1 MEERY
6 TAGSKMSWIQ
16 KVDKILSI
24 RQILYLLLI
33 AVVLVIL
40 LNPLAIPIGI
50 AGATR
55 DVYNY
60 IDKLPQNPKL
70 LIDVHYEPAGGTE
83 MQPAA
88 IALLRQLLPKGP
100 KIVFFTTH
108 SVGPIMFERLK
119 ANAPD
124 VFSQL
129 KYGEDYVFLGFVPL
143 TEATIASIANGA
155 KEFVAKDPYGSS
167 TADMPIFKIADKA
180 TDYNVAVCISTS
192 TDPVEWYVRQIYTPF
207 KTPILFMVVAVIG
220 PSVQPFVASKQAV
233 GMISGQ
239 NQAAQYELL
248 IKRPGSAVA
257 ALDAQSGAHVLIII
271 YIVLGNLVYWPMRL
285 MSKKG
290 RKTS

>member
-1 MEERY
+1 
-6 TAGSKMSWIQ
+6 MSWIQ

-33 AVVLVIL
+33 AVVLWIL
-40 LNPLAIPIGI
+40 LNPLGIPIGI
-50 AGATR
+50 GGATR

-60 IDKLPQNPKL
+60 VDKLPQNPKL
-70 LIDVHYEPAGGTE
+70 LIDIHYEPAGATE

-108 SVGPIMFERLK
+108 GVGPIMFERLR
-119 ANAPD
+119 ATAPD

-155 KEFVAKDPYGSS
+155 KEFVATDPYGKP

-180 TDYNVAVCISTS
+180 TDYNLAVCITTS

-220 PSVQPFVASKQAV
+220 PSVQPFIASKQAV

-248 IKRPGSAVA
+248 IHKPGSAVA
-257 ALDAQSGAHVLIII
+257 ALDAQSGAHVLIMI
-271 YIVLGNLVYWPMRL
+271 YIVLGNLVYWPMRI

-290 RKTS
+290 RKTN

>member
-1 MEERY
+1 
-6 TAGSKMSWIQ
+6 MSWIE

-33 AVVLVIL
+33 AVVLTIL
-40 LNPLAIPIGI
+40 LHPIGIPIGI

-70 LIDVHYEPAGGTE
+70 LIDVHYEPAGATE

-88 IALLRQLLPKGP
+88 IALLRQLLPKAP

-108 SVGPIMFERLK
+108 GVGPIMFERLR

-129 KYGEDYVFLGFVPL
+129 KYGEDYVFLGYLPL
-143 TEATIASIANGA
+143 TEATFAAIANGA
-155 KEFVAKDPYGSS
+155 KELVATDPYGKP
-167 TADMPIFKIADKA
+167 TADMPIFQIADKA
-180 TDYNVAVCISTS
+180 ADFNLAVLITTS
-192 TDPVEWYVRQIYTPF
+192 TDPVEWCIRQWYTAF
-207 KTPILFMVVAVIG
+207 KTPLLFMVVAVIG

-239 NQAAQYELL
+239 NMAAQYELL

-271 YIVLGNLVYWPMRL
+271 YIVLGNLVYWPMRM
-285 MSKKG
+285 MSKKAG
-290 RKTS
+290 RKTN

>member
-1 MEERY
+1 
-6 TAGSKMSWIQ
+6 MSWIE

-33 AVVLVIL
+33 AVVLTIL
-40 LNPLAIPIGI
+40 LHPIGIPIGI

-60 IDKLPQNPKL
+60 IDKLPENPKL
-70 LIDVHYEPAGGTE
+70 LIDVHYEPAGATE

-88 IALLRQLLPKGP
+88 IALLRQLLPKAP

-108 SVGPIMFERLK
+108 GVGPIMFERLR

-129 KYGEDYVFLGFVPL
+129 KYGEDYVFLGYLPL
-143 TEATIASIANGA
+143 TEATFAAIANGA
-155 KEFVAKDPYGSS
+155 KELVATDPYGKP
-167 TADMPIFKIADKA
+167 TADMPIFQIADKA
-180 TDYNVAVCISTS
+180 ADFNLAVLITTS
-192 TDPVEWYVRQIYTPF
+192 TDPVEWCIRQWYTAF
-207 KTPILFMVVAVIG
+207 KTPLLFMVVAVIG

-239 NQAAQYELL
+239 NMAAQYELL

-271 YIVLGNLVYWPMRL
+271 YIVLGNLVYWPMRM
-285 MSKKG
+285 MSKKAG
-290 RKTS
+290 RKTN

>member
-1 MEERY
+1 
-6 TAGSKMSWIQ
+6 MSWIE

-33 AVVLVIL
+33 AVVLTIL
-40 LNPLAIPIGI
+40 LHPIGIPIGI

-70 LIDVHYEPAGGTE
+70 LIDVHYEPAGATE

-88 IALLRQLLPKGP
+88 IALLRQLLPKAP

-108 SVGPIMFERLK
+108 GVGPIMFERLRE
-119 ANAPD
+119 NAPD

-129 KYGEDYVFLGFVPL
+129 KYGEDYVFLGYLPL
-143 TEATIASIANGA
+143 TEATFAAIANGA
-155 KEFVAKDPYGSS
+155 KELVATDPYGKP

-180 TDYNVAVCISTS
+180 TDYNLAVLITTS
-192 TDPVEWYVRQIYTPF
+192 TDPVEWCIRQWYTAF
-207 KTPILFMVVAVIG
+207 KTPLLFMVVAVIG

-239 NQAAQYELL
+239 NMAAQYELL

-271 YIVLGNLVYWPMRL
+271 YIVLGNLVYWPMRM
-285 MSKKG
+285 MSKKAG
-290 RKTS
+290 RKTN